1 MAARYFSTF
10 FTKHPPHFPLFFTKK
25 TFFTFLQKNT
35 PLFSTFFYKKPLI
48 FHFFKKNTP
57 IFHFF
62 YKPPHFISCLQACS
76 VYSTMC
82 RAGPVRVWQLTTIS
96 LANGWVVWLVVG

>member
-10 FTKHPPHFPLFFTKK
+10 FYKK
-25 TFFTFLQKNT
+25 T
-35 PLFSTFFYKKPLI
+35 LI
-48 FHFFKKNTP
+48 FHFLKKNTP
-57 IFHFF
+57 YSTFF
-62 YKPPHFISCLQACS
+62 TNPPPHFISCLQACS

-82 RAGPVRVWQLTTIS
+82 RAGPIRVWQLTTIA